1 MEKIIYET
9 KDNKSLTKCPYR
21 EKVYIGTADCRK
33 CEHNNGTG
41 LSFVYCKTPKIT
53 DL

>member
-33 CEHNNGTG
+33 CKDNGGTG
-41 LSFVYCKTPKIT
+41 LSFVYCKKEK
-53 DL
+53 